1 MNHTIKARERI
12 QRRSVNDI
20 NNNNYPLILTN
31 RLTSPCIH
39 YKPTNDTVLQRV
51 TNILNADFLDRL
63 FGRDD
68 SRINKTALTPV
79 QSIDF
84 ITMRINGDVGEF
96 DELVKVIRAKS
107 QINYNREKKW
117 KTKKGGVAVSI
128 SMHIVLKGKKY
139 SVLIGRAGWKKVMTL
154 WHPDHDLISHFDS
167 ILQGYCHCVQ
177 LVEYTFDFMHIAG
190 SLFAPFFS
198 IFKAMF
204 FLKYRGATL
213 RFKKATTK
221 YHNNGRTHRSKGV
234 MEYEKQLNG
243 KSWFRFEIR
252 LKRPILRKMRIC
264 SLQDIYRTDIN
275 LMVSMFEF
283 RELDVR
289 KFVRFFH
296 KDYANSRYNCEDI
309 IRTFHEISRN
319 EDIVTA
325 FKDIKRF
332 IKGRTCHKVH
342 RFDKRF
348 KGCLKS
354 AFINNEHPECE
365 RLV

>member
-20 NNNNYPLILTN
+20 NNNYPLILTN
-31 RLTSPCIH
+31 RLISPCINC
-39 YKPTNDTVLQRV
+39 KPTNKTVIQRV
-51 TNILNADFLDRL
+51 TNILNADFLDRI
-63 FGRDD
+63 FGRDNF
-68 SRINKTALTPV
+68 RFNKVVLTPV

-84 ITMRINGDVGEF
+84 ITIRFGGNVDEF
-96 DELVKVIRAKS
+96 DELVRDIKAES
-107 QINYNREKKW
+107 QIEYKREKKW
-117 KTKKGGVAVSI
+117 KTQKGGVAVSI
-128 SMHIVLKGKKY
+128 SMHIVLNGKKY

-154 WHPDHDLISHFDS
+154 WHPDYDLISHFDS

-177 LVEYTFDFMHIAG
+177 LVEYTFDFMNIAG
-190 SLFAPFFS
+190 SLFAPFYS
-198 IFKAMF
+198 IFKSMF
-204 FLKYRGATL
+204 FLKYRGAAL

-221 YHNNGRTHRSKGV
+221 YHNNVRTHRSKGV

-296 KDYANSRYNCEDI
+296 KDYSNSRYNCEDI
-309 IRTFHEISRN
+309 MRKFHEIRRD

-325 FKDIKRF
+325 FKYVKRY
-332 IKGRTCHKVH
+332 IKGRTCHRVH

-348 KGCLKS
+348 KKCLTNL
-354 AFINNEHPECE
+354 FIGDEHPECD